1 MLGMALNSAR
11 LFFQGKLFQD
21 NAKVIRQL
29 LLGIIVGA
37 AVLVALALAAG
48 LPLWI
53 AAGAGGLVSGFLQP
67 ILFKNLKYA

>member
-1 MLGMALNSAR
+1 MLGMALNSAK

-29 LLGIIVGA
+29 LMGMLPGA
-37 AVLVALALAAG
+37 VVLVALAQVA
-48 LPLWI
+48 PLWV
-53 AAGAGGLVSGFLQP
+53 AAGAGGFLSGFLQP

>member
-1 MLGMALNSAR
+1 MLGMALNSAK

-29 LLGIIVGA
+29 LMSMLAGA
-37 AVLVALALAAG
+37 VVLVALAQVA
-48 LPLWI
+48 PLWV
-53 AAGAGGLVSGFLQP
+53 AAGAGGFLSGFLQP